1 MARQFLVVGV
11 GRFGSSVAGALYDM
25 GHEVV
30 AVDSDEGALEEVMGR
45 VSHAAILDA
54 TDERALKKLGVE
66 GFDTV
71 IIAIGENLEASI
83 LATVAAKGAGARHVI
98 SKASGSLTARVLASV
113 GADEVVRPEHDMGL
127 RLARQLSAPN
137 VIDALELGAEH
148 SVVEVET
155 KRLRGRLVDLKL
167 PNRFGVQVIGV
178 RRGGALTVSPGADFE
193 VKPGDRVIVVG
204 SNLDLERLRE
214 RLGE

>member
-11 GRFGSSVAGALYDM
+11 GRFGSSVAQTLYDL

-54 TDERALKKLGVE
+54 TDERALKKLGLE
-66 GFDTV
+66 HFDTV
-71 IIAIGENLEASI
+71 IIAIGEDLESSI

-98 SKASGSLTARVLASV
+98 SKASGGLTARVLASV
-113 GADEVVRPEHDMGL
+113 GADEVVRPEHDMGV

-137 VIDALELGAEH
+137 IVDTLELGADH
-148 SVVEVET
+148 SVVEVEA
-155 KRLRGRLVDLKL
+155 KRLRGRLADLKL

-193 VKPGDRVIVVG
+193 VKPSDRVIVVG
-204 SNLDLERLRE
+204 SNKDLERLRE
-214 RLGE
+214 RLGD

>member
-1 MARQFLVVGV
+1 MTGQFLVVGV
-11 GRFGSSVAGALYDM
+11 GRFGSSVAQTLYDL

-30 AVDSDEGALEEVMGR
+30 AVDSDEGALEEVMDR

-54 TDERALKKLGVE
+54 TDEKALRKLGVE
-66 GFDTV
+66 HFDTV

-98 SKASGSLTARVLASV
+98 SKASGGLTARVLASV
-113 GADEVVRPEHDMGL
+113 GADEVVRPEHDMGM

-137 VIDALELGAEH
+137 IIDTLELGADH
-148 SVVEVET
+148 SVVEFEV
-155 KRLRGRLVDLKL
+155 KKLRGKLVDLKL

-193 VKPGDRVIVVG
+193 VKSGDRVIVVG
-204 SNLDLERLRE
+204 SNRDLERLRE
-214 RLGE
+214 RLGD